1 MFLVLG
7 VLTEVHVRTPI
18 CHPRPIHSP
27 IFRAPTI
34 VIPKY
39 YESYA
44 APLCPCTLDGHRANL
59 FIMPRS
65 GSVFCQRRRSTNVH
79 TCYRHLTEC
88 NLTYPAFS
96 SCLAQKLSPILCDLR
111 HRFYKASGGSLNKAR
126 ARHALLLLGCLHFAT
141 VLLIQIKRQELIQFR
156 PLHMYKLMI
165 RERGQSKWRHFPT
178 VACFFC

>member
-1 MFLVLG
+1 MRVM
-7 VLTEVHVRTPI
+7 
-18 CHPRPIHSP
+18 RPHCARAPLMAIGP
-27 IFRAPTI
+27 IF
-34 VIPKY
+34 
-39 YESYA
+39 
-44 APLCPCTLDGHRANL
+44 

-165 RERGQSKWRHFPT
+165 RERGQSKWRFLRWRASFVKCLGHSQART
-178 VACFFC
+178 RVARGPGVVE